1 MQNNK
6 IEVIKMKMIKENL
19 CIHGFFFFSLM
30 YQLIFFFWES
40 MVIAE
45 GEKLQTKLR
54 RSSS

>member
-19 CIHGFFFFSLM
+19 CIHGFFFSLM
-30 YQLIFFFWES
+30 YQLILFFWES